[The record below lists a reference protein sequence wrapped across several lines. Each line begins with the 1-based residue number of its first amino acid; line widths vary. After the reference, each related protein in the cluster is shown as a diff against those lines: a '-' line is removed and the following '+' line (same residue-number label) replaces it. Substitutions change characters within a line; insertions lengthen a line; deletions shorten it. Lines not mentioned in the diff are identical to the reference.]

1 MREIRKV
8 GVLAVQGDFAEHIAV
23 LKRLGVDTAE
33 VRLPRDLDNVEA
45 LIMPGGEST
54 TFSYLMDLY
63 DLKGPIKKMAGMGVP
78 IWGTC
83 AGMIMMARELTDKE
97 PTPMGLMDILVTRNA
112 FGRQIDSFEADLE
125 IKDLGDE
132 AFRAIFI
139 RAPVILDVGQ
149 GVDVLAHLPDGRPV
163 AVRQGNLLAT
173 AFHPELSPDTRLHQ
187 YFLDLRQACPVPQ
200 DGSGVI

>member
-33 VRLPRDLDNVEA
+33 VRLPRDLDGVEA

-63 DLKGPIKKMAGMGVP
+63 DLKEPIKKMAGMGVP

-125 IKDLGDE
+125 IKNLGNE

-149 GVDVLAHLPDGRPV
+149 GVDILAHLPDGRPV
-163 AVRQGNLLAT
+163 AVRQDNLLAT

-187 YFLDLRQACPVPQ
+187 YFLNLKQACPVPRY
-200 DGSGVI
+200 GSGVI